1 MHLSPQ
7 HPTNVRKNLHQFN
20 ILMQIFPFLKE
31 SFSLFYNL
39 LAFFI
44 ITRVSGDRLQKKPGR
59 MTGLSLCVN
68 FK

>member
-44 ITRVSGDRLQKKPGR
+44 ITRVFSGCG
-59 MTGLSLCVN
+59 
-68 FK
+68 

>member
-44 ITRVSGDRLQKKPGR
+44 ITRVSGDRLQKKARLLPG
-59 MTGLSLCVN
+59 LI
-68 FK
+68 